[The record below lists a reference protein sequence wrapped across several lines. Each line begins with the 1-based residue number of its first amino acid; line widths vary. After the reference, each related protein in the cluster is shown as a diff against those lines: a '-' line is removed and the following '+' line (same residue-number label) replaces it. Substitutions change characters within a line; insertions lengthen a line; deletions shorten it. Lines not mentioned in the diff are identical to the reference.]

1 MQEQLLPLPK
11 PKPLE
16 HPQPHWVADKSLIL
30 KPPIKLLCFIL
41 FSEVKCVKKEQ
52 TIFRVA

>member
-16 HPQPHWVADKSLIL
+16 HPQPHCVADKSLML
-30 KPPIKLLCFIL
+30 KPPIKLLWFIL
-41 FSEVKCVKKEQ
+41 FSEIKCVKKEYC
-52 TIFRVA
+52 IFRVD